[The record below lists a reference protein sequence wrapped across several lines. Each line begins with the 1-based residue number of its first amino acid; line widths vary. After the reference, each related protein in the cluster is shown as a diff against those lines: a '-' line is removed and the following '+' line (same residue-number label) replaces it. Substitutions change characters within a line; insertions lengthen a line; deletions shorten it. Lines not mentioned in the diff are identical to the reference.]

1 MLESLS
7 KQEDVVVVTDSADVV
22 RKQPGLTTGVSMWP
36 IVDELTGRGVARKLE
51 GPSGIAE
58 RLFPSRRL
66 DVRW

>member
-1 MLESLS
+1 M
-7 KQEDVVVVTDSADVV
+7 VVTESADVD

-36 IVDELTGRGVARKLE
+36 IVDELTVRGVVRKLA

-58 RLFPSRRL
+58 RLLASRRL